1 MNIEQRVALQIAVQ
15 RHLRA
20 AEVFESA
27 NDELMQA
34 AKAVRDSV
42 PADAKIVA
50 NVNHKMYMLTSDGQK
65 NFNIEPI
72 ESL

>member
-20 AEVFESA
+20 VEKFETA
-27 NDELMQA
+27 NEELMQA
-34 AKAVRDSV
+34 SQAVRDSV
-42 PADAKIVA
+42 PFNARLVA
-50 NVNHKMYMLTSDGQK
+50 NVNHKLYMLTSDEQK